1 MSRDRT
7 VRIAAV
13 QAAPVS
19 FDLEKSLEKLLTLT
33 AEAAQQG
40 AELVVF
46 PEGFLSAYP
55 WRYAFDA
62 TIGAREQRGREW
74 YRKYYDSAVAVP
86 SLEVDAI
93 AKAARTHKVYIQVG
107 IIEKDEGTLYCSALL
122 LGRDGS
128 VLLKHRKLIPTAAE
142 RLVWGRGAGDGLQ
155 VVQTDIGK
163 IGTLICWENY
173 MPAARMALYQQGVEI
188 YLAPNADDLPEWTAS
203 MQHVCIDLDM
213 VDIGYNIIH
222 QGDWRLAIGDLE
234 GEMTLWTNTLAMLS
248 DFPPDYPPFTPEHP
262 DRRPDGSQWESND
275 IVNHGGSF
283 VAGPLGTRITEPL
296 WDEEKIILAEL
307 PLQTITESRMDFDPV
322 GSYSRPD
329 IFTLTVNTKSADN
342 VKFVREGGGT

>member
-7 VRIAAV
+7 VRVAAV

-33 AEAAQQG
+33 AEAAQEG

-62 TIGAREQRGREW
+62 TIGAREQRGRAW
-74 YRKYYDSAVAVP
+74 YRKYYDSAVKVP
-86 SLEVDAI
+86 SPEVDTI
-93 AKAARTHKVYIQVG
+93 AKAARTHNVYIQVG

-122 LGRDGS
+122 LGRNGS

-173 MPAARMALYQQGVEI
+173 MPAARMALYQQGIEI

-203 MQHVCIDLDM
+203 MQH
-213 VDIGYNIIH
+213 
-222 QGDWRLAIGDLE
+222 
-234 GEMTLWTNTLAMLS
+234 
-248 DFPPDYPPFTPEHP
+248 DYPPFTLEHP
-262 DRRPDGSQWESND
+262 DRKSDGSQWESND

-296 WDEEKIILAEL
+296 WDAEKIILADL
-307 PLQTITESRMDFDPV
+307 SLHTITESRMDFDPV

-329 IFTLTVNTKSADN
+329 VFTLTVNTKSADG